1 MSDDEDCNFIPS
13 SYSRIV
19 ARELGLNERDLS
31 RLLLGTGLPK
41 EVLLPGDEARL
52 SGQQQLLVLENGRR
66 MVDVP
71 ELGLRLGRQLQ
82 PAAHG
87 PLGYLAL
94 SSPDL
99 ITALISLRDFLPMRI
114 PFAHLEVVL
123 EQEWLRCTIEIKLQ
137 PAGPE
142 ARCLLLECFAL
153 VLQSVIESIL
163 GRKLTE
169 ALFCFEYQRPSY
181 HRVYPQY
188 LHSPVKF
195 SQTLNTLQLPAILAR
210 EHNMSGERES
220 YVLAQD
226 LCRKLLEK
234 VPSASLSVASR
245 VRHLLLSQPTGS
257 VNEDDVARNM
267 YISKRTLARRLAREG
282 TGYRQIRDGLL
293 SELAARHLR
302 ESNLS
307 VEAIAALLGYHDTAN
322 FRRAFRRWFNISPN
336 EFRHGD
342 STMVH

>member
-1 MSDDEDCNFIPS
+1 MYDNEDRYFVPS

-19 ARELGLNERDLS
+19 ARELGLNERDLCT
-31 RLLLGTGLPK
+31 LLLGTGLSRDI
-41 EVLLPGDEARL
+41 LLPGDETRL
-52 SGQQQLLVLENGRR
+52 SGQQQLLVLENARR
-66 MVDVP
+66 MADVP
-71 ELGLRLGRQLQ
+71 ELGLRIGRQLQ
-82 PAAHG
+82 PATHG

-114 PFAHLEVVL
+114 PFARLEVVL
-123 EQEWLRCTIEIKLQ
+123 DQGWLRCNIEIKLQ
-137 PAGPE
+137 HAGPE
-142 ARCLLLECFAL
+142 ARRLLLECFAL
-153 VLQSVIESIL
+153 TIQSVIESIL

-169 ALFCFEYQRPSY
+169 ALFFFEYQCPSY
-181 HRVYPQY
+181 HSVYPQY

-210 EHNMSGERES
+210 ENNMSGEQES
-220 YVLAQD
+220 YTLAQD
-226 LCRKLLEK
+226 LCRKLLGK
-234 VPSASLSVASR
+234 VPTASLSVASR

-307 VEAIAALLGYHDTAN
+307 VEAVAALLGYHDTAN

-342 STMVH
+342 TS